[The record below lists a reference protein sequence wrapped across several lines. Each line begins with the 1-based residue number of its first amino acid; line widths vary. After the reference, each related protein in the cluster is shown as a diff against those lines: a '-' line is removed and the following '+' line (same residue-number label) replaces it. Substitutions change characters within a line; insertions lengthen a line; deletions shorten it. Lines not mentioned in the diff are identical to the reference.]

1 MRIVIDTKENKI
13 ICPKP
18 FWDEVQKKKDIAKEL
33 GSDKAAEITHHSEV
47 RRYFEMAMQNELVRA
62 QDIKKK

>member
-18 FWDEVQKKKDIAKEL
+18 FWDEVQKKKDIVKEINPEEAAK
-33 GSDKAAEITHHSEV
+33 ITHHSEV
-47 RRYFEMAMQNELVRA
+47 RKYFEAAIENELVRA
-62 QDIKKK
+62 QDVKKK